1 MAAES
6 GVSRRALFGVG
17 AGTLAAGA
25 AAGYFGHDTVA
36 EVVGVDS
43 DIVDFYGA
51 HQAGIVTEAQDRMCF
66 AAINVLTD
74 DRDELIDLL
83 RQWTKAAANL
93 SQGLPVVTD
102 GVAGGSRTA
111 PPIDTGE
118 AQGLSA
124 GHLSVT
130 FGFGRSLFHS
140 EDGTDRFGIA
150 DQLPPEFV
158 DLPHFPG
165 DQLEDARV
173 GGDLCIQACADDPQV
188 AVHAVRNLIRMGFGT
203 VSTRWMQLGF
213 GRTASTSP
221 DQETPR
227 NLFGFKDG
235 TANVR
240 SDEEKAL
247 NEHIWVTDGSWLD
260 GGSYLVARRIRMHI
274 ETWDRESLDGQ
285 EQIFGR
291 TKLDGAPLSG
301 GEEFTDPDFT
311 MQGAGNQPIIPVDSH
326 VRLAHPSK
334 NDGIR
339 ILRRGYNYA
348 DGADSRGN
356 LDAGL
361 FFIAFVSDPQRE
373 YVPLQNRLAAQDSL
387 SEYLV
392 HTGSGLFAIP
402 PGVKDGGYIGQ
413 TLFG

>member
-1 MAAES
+1 MADRP

-25 AAGYFGHDTVA
+25 AAGYFGHDSVA
-36 EVVGVDS
+36 EAVGAES
-43 DIVDFYGA
+43 DVVDFYGE

-66 AAINVLTD
+66 AAINVLTS
-74 DRDELIDLL
+74 DRNELVDLL
-83 RQWTKAAANL
+83 QKWTKAAANL
-93 SQGLPVVTD
+93 SQGLPVVPD
-102 GVAGGSRTA
+102 GVGGGSRMA

-124 GHLSVT
+124 GHLT
-130 FGFGRSLFHS
+130 ITIGFGRSLFRDA
-140 EDGTDRFGIA
+140 DGMDRFSIA
-150 DQLPPEFV
+150 DRLPEGLIEF
-158 DLPHFPG
+158 PHFPG
-165 DQLEDARV
+165 DQLEDSRV

-240 SDEEKAL
+240 SDESKAL
-247 NEHIWVTDGSWLD
+247 DEHIWVRDGSWME

-291 TKLDGAPLSG
+291 TKVDGAPLSG
-301 GEEFTDPDFT
+301 GDEFATPDFS
-311 MQGAGNQPIIPVDSH
+311 MAGSGNQPIIPVDSH
-326 VRLAHPSK
+326 VRLAHPSQ
-334 NDGIR
+334 NNGVR

-348 DGADSRGN
+348 DGADTRGN

-361 FFIAFVSDPQRE
+361 FFIAFVADPE
-373 YVPLQNRLAAQDSL
+373 TDYVPMQNRLAAQDAL

-392 HTGSGLFAIP
+392 HTGSGLFAVP
-402 PGVKDGGYIGQ
+402 PGVQEGGYIGQ
-413 TLFG
+413 SLFT

>member
-1 MAAES
+1 MPDPS
-6 GVSRRALFGVG
+6 GVSRRTMFGVG
-17 AGTLAAGA
+17 AGTLVAGA
-25 AAGYFGHDTVA
+25 AAGFFAHDGLAVA
-36 EVVGVDS
+36 SGADS
-43 DIVDFYGA
+43 DVVDFHGD

-66 AAINVLTD
+66 AAINVLTS
-74 DRDELIDLL
+74 DRNELIDLL
-83 RQWTKAAANL
+83 QSWTKACANL
-93 SQGLPVVTD
+93 SQGLPVVPD
-102 GVAGGSRTA
+102 GVGGGSRTA

-124 GHLSVT
+124 GHLTVT
-130 FGFGRSLFHS
+130 VGFGRSLFLDA
-140 EDGTDRFGIA
+140 EGKDRFDIA
-150 DQLPPEFV
+150 DQLPDGLIE
-158 DLPHFPG
+158 LPHFPG
-165 DQLEDARV
+165 DMLEDGRV

-240 SDEEKAL
+240 SDEAKAL
-247 NEHIWVTDGSWLD
+247 DKHVWVKDGSWMD
-260 GGSYLVARRIRMHI
+260 NGSYLVARRIRMHV

-285 EQIFGR
+285 EQILGR
-291 TKLDGAPLSG
+291 TKVDGAPLSG
-301 GEEFTDPDFT
+301 GEEFAAPDFS
-311 MQGAGNQPIIPVDSH
+311 MMGAGNQPIIPIDSH
-326 VRLAHPSK
+326 VRLAHPNQ
-334 NDGIR
+334 NDGVR

-348 DGADSRGN
+348 DGADTRGN

-361 FFIAFVSDPQRE
+361 FFIAFVADPASDF
-373 YVPLQNRLAAQDSL
+373 VPLQNRLASQDAL

-402 PGVKDGGYIGQ
+402 PGTTEGGYIGQ